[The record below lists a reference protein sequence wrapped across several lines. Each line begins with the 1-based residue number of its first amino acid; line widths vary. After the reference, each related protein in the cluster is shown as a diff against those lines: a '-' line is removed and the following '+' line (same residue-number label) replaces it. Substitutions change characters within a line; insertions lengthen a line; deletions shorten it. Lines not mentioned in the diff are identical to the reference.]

1 MKRIAITGPES
12 TGKSTLA
19 QELAQYFNTL
29 WVPEFA
35 REYIGNLDQPYTL
48 ADLENIAR
56 GQIALQQQ
64 NEAAASELVIAD
76 TELLVLKIWSE
87 NAFGQ
92 CPAWILE
99 ELQQQQFDLYLL
111 MNVDLPWKPDPQ
123 REHPHLRQYFF
134 DLYKSELERLGFPYQ
149 IISGTDEERF
159 RKALQ
164 VIEQHFNF

>member
-1 MKRIAITGPES
+1 VKKIAITGPES

-19 QELAQYFNTL
+19 QQLSDHFHTL

-35 REYIGNLDQPYTL
+35 RHYIGNLNEPYTL
-48 ADLENIAR
+48 SDLENIAR
-56 GQIALQQQ
+56 GQIALQQKS
-64 NEAAASELVIAD
+64 ESIASGLIIAD

-92 CPAWILE
+92 CPPWILE

-111 MNVDLPWKPDPQ
+111 MDIDLPWEPDPQ

-134 DLYKSELERLGFPYQ
+134 DLYKAELERFGFPYK
-149 IISGTDEERF
+149 IISGTDSERLQT
-159 RKALQ
+159 ALR
-164 VIEQHFNF
+164 VIEQHFNS